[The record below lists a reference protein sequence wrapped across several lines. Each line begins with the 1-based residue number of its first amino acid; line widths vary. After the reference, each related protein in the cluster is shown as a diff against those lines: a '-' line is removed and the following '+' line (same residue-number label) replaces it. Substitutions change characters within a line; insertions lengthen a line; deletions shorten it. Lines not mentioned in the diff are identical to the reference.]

1 MKKTYYTPTVQAV
14 EMLSNELIA
23 ISIVPDGEADPDNGV
38 LCISLEWADSDDSE
52 FEYCKK

>member
-38 LCISLEWADSDDSE
+38 LSISLDWADSDDSE